1 MTHYNHFANQIYKQI
16 RFSEVGIGEKFRM
29 DKFRNGR
36 RRLDIIMIKTGR
48 FSYKEQKSK
57 KEFAL
62 YGSNFDV
69 SSYAIK
75 HTT

>member
-1 MTHYNHFANQIYKQI
+1 
-16 RFSEVGIGEKFRM
+16 M